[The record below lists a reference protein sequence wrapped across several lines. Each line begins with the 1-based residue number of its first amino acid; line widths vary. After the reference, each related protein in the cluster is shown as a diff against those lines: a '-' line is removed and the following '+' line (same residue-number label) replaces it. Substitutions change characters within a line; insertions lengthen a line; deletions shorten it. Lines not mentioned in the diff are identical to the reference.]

1 MNRTPVT
8 SSNVAAVGYET
19 ETLTLEVEFKGGAVY
34 QYFDVPET
42 VYSELLSASS
52 IGQFMNANIRNT
64 YRYAKT

>member
-8 SSNVAAVGYET
+8 SSNVVAVGYDAD
-19 ETLTLEVEFKGGAVY
+19 TLTLEVEFKDGAVY

-42 VYSELLSASS
+42 VYRELLSASS
-52 IGQFMNANIRNT
+52 IGQFMHANIRNT

>member
-8 SSNVAAVGYET
+8 SSNVVAVGYDT
-19 ETLTLEVEFKGGAVY
+19 DTLTLEVEFKDGAVY

-42 VYSELLSASS
+42 VYRELLSASS
-52 IGQFMNANIRNT
+52 IGQFMHSNIRNT